1 MEKVTDEPH
10 VVALEEILNGVGT
23 GWEENW
29 IPADP
34 EEGTES
40 FKEIS
45 PCAWCYGT
53 VAEMDDSVMHRGSL
67 MRFYNRHEGTR
78 IWSGRPSDELREATL
93 WGD

>member
-10 VVALEEILNGVGT
+10 IVILEAILYGVGT

-34 EEGTES
+34 EKGTES
-40 FKEIS
+40 YKELS

-53 VAEMDDSVMHRGSL
+53 VAEKDGSVMTRDSL
-67 MRFYNRHEGTR
+67 MRFYGKPEGTR
-78 IWSGRPSDELREATL
+78 IWSGKPSDELREATL